1 MHYHGHSISV
11 NLLPHH
17 KTSTHHPDNLHH
29 HQPHRPLHHNT
40 HQHINLLSYTMHI
53 CTLFYHYCT
62 HIFLHW
68 CESVVVLVPSS
79 LGGFLGFHP
88 YMCLFSLRKL
98 FCWLFYSTEGNL
110 LFNIKMK
117 RLHFVLLYGLFWWLA
132 FFGDLGRLFYHDYS
146 IADCY
151 RF

>member
-1 MHYHGHSISV
+1 MATVSQSTSSPTTK
-11 NLLPHH
+11 LLP
-17 KTSTHHPDNLHH
+17 TTPTISTTTNHIDHYITTHT
-29 HQPHRPLHHNT
+29 NT
-40 HQHINLLSYTMHI
+40 LTFYL
-53 CTLFYHYCT
+53 TLYIFTLYFT
-62 HIFLHW
+62 TIVLIFLHW

-132 FFGDLGRLFYHDYS
+132 FFSDLGRLFYHDYS

>member
-1 MHYHGHSISV
+1 MATISQSTSSPTTK
-11 NLLPHH
+11 LLPA
-17 KTSTHHPDNLHH
+17 TPTISTTTNHIDHYITTHT
-29 HQPHRPLHHNT
+29 NT
-40 HQHINLLSYTMHI
+40 LTFYLKLYIFTLYFTTIVLIYSYI
-53 CTLFYHYCT
+53 GVKVL
-62 HIFLHW
+62 W
-68 CESVVVLVPSS
+68 VLVPSS
-79 LGGFLGFHP
+79 LVGFLGFHP

-117 RLHFVLLYGLFWWLA
+117 HLHFVLLYRLFWWLA